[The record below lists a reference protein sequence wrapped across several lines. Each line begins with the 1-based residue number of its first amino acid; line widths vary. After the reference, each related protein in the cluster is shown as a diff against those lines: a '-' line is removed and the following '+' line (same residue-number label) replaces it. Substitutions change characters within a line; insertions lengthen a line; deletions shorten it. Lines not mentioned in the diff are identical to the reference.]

1 MGTSAS
7 FNNSSGYNNFPA
19 AASSGISGPLPEIP
33 PPQQI
38 APHAMASPTPT
49 QMPTS
54 TPLQQPAYTPLWPAY
69 SGNPPLHTHITAMAD
84 PMAPIPPPEQL
95 APHVFFKNPPGASS
109 QAAGAQA
116 PQGMPPSQ
124 TKEAQQTQNPQQ
136 PPTNQ
141 TPLGQQQPPGGQ
153 QQNQNSNQQQ
163 NQSQQSAKTKE
174 AVDQYDG
181 ALTDD
186 IVKKLNREMNDPD
199 EMTRATAAS
208 DLSSIL
214 QKHPKLADSPEY
226 KPYIDAF
233 MEKELSD
240 PSTLVRGMGEMT
252 LQLGVVPH
260 PSEAAKKLLN
270 GLAQKDDSNLTK
282 ENTQASSILA
292 GIENGSLGKDLDL
305 TAPHDKDKNKKE
317 KSVTSTDTTTDTTT
331 TNNQSA
337 IPKTPVNTQADPT
350 NQSPASPDG
359 QSPPN
364 PNNGNGSPAPVADNP
379 AASQP
384 ASSSSQTDAMASPPQ
399 AQPSVPPAANVD
411 PTNLSN
417 APNPRASTKASGQS
431 GFTTHLHNL
440 KQGVDGFLP
449 SWMRPNNNNPNQQS
463 DSKTGQRQRLN
474 YLEGA
479 GS

>member
-19 AASSGISGPLPEIP
+19 ASSSGISGPLPEIP

-38 APHAMASPTPT
+38 APHVMTPPT

-54 TPLQQPAYTPLWPAY
+54 TQAQQTAYTPLWPAY
-69 SGNPPLHTHITAMAD
+69 TGNPPLHTHLMAMAD

-95 APHVFFKNPPGASS
+95 APHVFFKNPPGGASS
-109 QAAGAQA
+109 QAARAQA
-116 PQGMPPSQ
+116 PQGLQSSQ

-136 PPTNQ
+136 LPPNQ
-141 TPLGQQQPPGGQ
+141 TPPGQTQPPPGSQ
-153 QQNQNSNQQQ
+153 QQNQNSNQQQQ

-233 MEKELSD
+233 MEKILSD
-240 PSTLVRGMGEMT
+240 PSTLVRGMGEMI

-260 PSEAAKKLLN
+260 PSDTAKKLLN

-292 GIENGSLGKDLDL
+292 GIDNGSLGKDLDL
-305 TAPHDKDKNKKE
+305 NAPHDKKKE
-317 KSVTSTDTTTDTTT
+317 KSVTSTNTTTDTTT
-331 TNNQSA
+331 TNNQSTTTKA
-337 IPKTPVNTQADPT
+337 PVNTQPDPT
-350 NQSPASPDG
+350 NQLPTSPDG
-359 QSPPN
+359 QN
-364 PNNGNGSPAPVADNP
+364 PSNGNGSPAPVADNP
-379 AASQP
+379 AASQ
-384 ASSSSQTDAMASPPQ
+384 TDATASTPQ

-417 APNPRASTKASGQS
+417 APNPSTSTKASGQS
-431 GFTTHLHNL
+431 GFTTRLHNL

-449 SWMRPNNNNPNQQS
+449 SWMRPNNNNPNQQL
-463 DSKTGQRQRLN
+463 DSQTGQRQRLN

>member
-19 AASSGISGPLPEIP
+19 ASSSGISGPLPEIP

-38 APHAMASPTPT
+38 APHVMAPPTAST

-54 TPLQQPAYTPLWPAY
+54 TPAQQAAYTTLWPAY
-69 SGNPPLHTHITAMAD
+69 AGNPPLHTHLMAMAD

-95 APHVFFKNPPGASS
+95 APHVFFKNPSGGSSQGGVS

-116 PQGMPPSQ
+116 SSPQASAQ
-124 TKEAQQTQNPQQ
+124 SKNAQQTQNPQQ
-136 PPTNQ
+136 PPPNQ
-141 TPLGQQQPPGGQ
+141 TPPGQPQQPPGGQ
-153 QQNQNSNQQQ
+153 QQNQNTNQQQ

-233 MEKELSD
+233 MEKIMSD
-240 PSTLVRGMGEMT
+240 PSTLVRGIGEMI

-260 PSEAAKKLLN
+260 PSEQVRKIIN
-270 GLAQKDDSNLTK
+270 SLAQKDDSNLTK
-282 ENTQASSILA
+282 ENTQASSILT

-305 TAPHDKDKNKKE
+305 NAPHDKDKKE
-317 KSVTSTDTTTDTTT
+317 KSVTTDTTND
-331 TNNQSA
+331 QSA
-337 IPKTPVNTQADPT
+337 TPKTPVNTQPDP
-350 NQSPASPDG
+350 NQPPASPDG
-359 QSPPN
+359 QNPN
-364 PNNGNGSPAPVADNP
+364 PNNGSGSPAPVADNP
-379 AASQP
+379 TASQP
-384 ASSSSQTDAMASPPQ
+384 SSSSSSQSDAMDSPPQ
-399 AQPSVPPAANVD
+399 AQPDVPPAANAYPPNV
-411 PTNLSN
+411 SN
-417 APNPRASTKASGQS
+417 SPNPRTSANASGQS
-431 GFTTHLHNL
+431 GFTNYLHNL
-440 KQGVDGFLP
+440 KQGVDSFLP
-449 SWMRPNNNNPNQQS
+449 SWMRPNSNNPNKQS
-463 DSKTGQRQRLN
+463 NSQPTGQRLN
-474 YLEGA
+474 YLEGP